1 MDQRR
6 ETFEAAF
13 PELFERAR
21 RLAAR
26 LLGAE
31 EAAEDVA
38 AEAMARAWLRW
49 RRLEGASYRDA
60 WVLRVATNLCLD
72 TLRRRR
78 PQPPSPGPFDATE
91 QHVVRLALAA
101 ALARLPR
108 RQREAVVLR
117 HLADLPESD
126 VAAALGISPGTVGA
140 HVHRGLIALR
150 QRLGDDFEEVRLAP
164 NP

>member
-1 MDQRR
+1 MNQRR

-13 PELFERAR
+13 PELFEQAR

-31 EAAEDVA
+31 DMA

-49 RRLEGASYRDA
+49 RRLEDASYRDA

-72 TLRRRR
+72 SLRRRR
-78 PQPPSPGPFDATE
+78 TPVAAPPASDGAE
-91 QHVVRLALAA
+91 QQVLRLALAA
-101 ALARLPR
+101 ALGKLPR

-140 HVHRGLIALR
+140 HVHRGLAALR
-150 QRLGDDFEEVRLAP
+150 QRLGDDFEEVPLAA
-164 NP
+164 NT